1 MEKERLKYFMDGLK
15 KEPIKEKLSLGGQS
29 CGMFP
34 SGIRLTHEDTKF
46 QIEVEGSKSQ
56 LKNLNFA
63 VTVFEL
69 YLEEFYK

>member
-15 KEPIKEKLSLGGQS
+15 KELINEKVSLGGQS
-29 CGMFP
+29 CGMFL
-34 SGIRLTHEDTKF
+34 SGIRLTHEDTNF
-46 QIEVEGSKSQ
+46 QIEIEGSKSQ
-56 LKNLNFA
+56 LENLKFA